1 MVNWCS
7 SVCFLCVR
15 ACVYV
20 CVCVCWEGVRGG
32 EGRSGAEAP
41 LLFYTT
47 NIYSVLY
54 SLAHLNNEPDITVSY
69 FYREVP
75 ASLFY
80 FRGSANLRTLYNILV
95 YICPYYLFLYV

>member
-1 MVNWCS
+1 MLCF
-7 SVCFLCVR
+7 VCFGFILLISSSIYAQLILLIGVPQFVSFVCVR
-15 ACVYV
+15 V
-20 CVCVCWEGVRGG
+20 CVCVCW

-75 ASLFY
+75 
-80 FRGSANLRTLYNILV
+80 T
-95 YICPYYLFLYV
+95 

>member
-15 ACVYV
+15 ACV
-20 CVCVCWEGVRGG
+20 CVCVCLCVLGG
-32 EGRSGAEAP
+32 WGGGGGLGRSGAEAP

-75 ASLFY
+75 A
-80 FRGSANLRTLYNILV
+80 
-95 YICPYYLFLYV
+95 

>member
-1 MVNWCS
+1 M
-7 SVCFLCVR
+7 CVGR
-15 ACVYV
+15 
-20 CVCVCWEGVRGG
+20 GGG

-75 ASLFY
+75 A
-80 FRGSANLRTLYNILV
+80 
-95 YICPYYLFLYV
+95 

>member
-1 MVNWCS
+1 MC
-7 SVCFLCVR
+7 
-15 ACVYV
+15 V
-20 CVCVCWEGVRGG
+20 CVCVLGGGGGG
-32 EGRSGAEAP
+32 EGGSGAEAP

-75 ASLFY
+75 A
-80 FRGSANLRTLYNILV
+80 
-95 YICPYYLFLYV
+95 